1 MYIVDFSQMLG
12 VCFGEFYLCFKV
24 MTTTIPC
31 VDALQNCDQY
41 NYTLICDRDGIYATC
56 AKQNCR
62 AYCGY
67 CTSKIILKSK
77 FFLVKK
83 IKCGICIHSYKIYE
97 PNFHITSL
105 FPTIYA
111 CKSTFYCQRGKEI
124 PKLPI
129 SPQDIVLEGKWTR
142 SNAGDN
148 FLVADDGKDSRI
160 VIFGTNS
167 NINYLAASYRV

>member
-12 VCFGEFYLCFKV
+12 VWFGEFYLCSKV

-41 NYTLICDRDGIYATC
+41 NYTLICDKDGIYATW

-67 CTSKIILKSK
+67 CTGKIILKSK

-83 IKCGICIHSYKIYE
+83 IKCGIWPRRHQLSLSQKLSFKSEVWPQINALFFKGFKLRNELRDLKNFGDGGTRLLSKLKVTKLSCERRNLSRLVQCMKITRICI
-97 PNFHITSL
+97 
-105 FPTIYA
+105 
-111 CKSTFYCQRGKEI
+111 
-124 PKLPI
+124 
-129 SPQDIVLEGKWTR
+129 
-142 SNAGDN
+142 
-148 FLVADDGKDSRI
+148 
-160 VIFGTNS
+160 
-167 NINYLAASYRV
+167 